1 MPEAKIGAIQLYY
14 EEHGQGPP
22 LVMILGLG
30 QDIATWQEIQ
40 PHLKGS

>member
-1 MPEAKIGAIQLYY
+1 MPGAKIGDIQVYY
-14 EEHGQGPP
+14 EQYGQGPP
-22 LVMILGLG
+22 LVMILGLR